1 MSPFRY
7 YIFTSSLSCA
17 LYFCLVYFIRATYL
31 NGTNVGWGLFS
42 ENNVLVSHVFSIFCV
57 GIDQHGAITLPLL
70 ISRGYHYIYLLSETC
85 IILASTSSQRY
96 QLLPLV
102 QEHAVLISTYVQ
114 HYHRDSAEHSYYP
127 CGRVEI
133 KLETVRMPTA
143 SSSGKHQRGFTRPTN
158 PPPKKHLQIVWGKHA
173 QC

>member
-1 MSPFRY
+1 MSH
-7 YIFTSSLSCA
+7 ILSCCELVQFHQNQHRA
-17 LYFCLVYFIRATYL
+17 TVRVAQESNPNFGESLMNGLRGRPHLYFLPLVLLLYHS
-31 NGTNVGWGLFS
+31 LFS
-42 ENNVLVSHVFSIFCV
+42 
-57 GIDQHGAITLPLL
+57 
-70 ISRGYHYIYLLSETC
+70 RGCHYIYLLSETC

-96 QLLPLV
+96 QLSPLM

-143 SSSGKHQRGFTRPTN
+143 SSSGKHQRGFTQPTN
-158 PPPKKHLQIVWGKHA
+158 LPPKKHLQIV
-173 QC
+173 